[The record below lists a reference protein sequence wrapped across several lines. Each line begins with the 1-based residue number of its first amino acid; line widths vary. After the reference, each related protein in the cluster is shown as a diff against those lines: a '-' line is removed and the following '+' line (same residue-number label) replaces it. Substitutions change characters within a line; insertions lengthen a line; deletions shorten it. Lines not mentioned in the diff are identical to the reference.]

1 MPSYIPSTSPVFTR
15 LIAPLVAAY
24 KLSERQYHCTELTDL
39 DFLEMGVVRVLSDSK
54 TGRDFVQRHA
64 DHGRK
69 EVSVDLFFKAIKSAR
84 RLTNASSVNLALAPL
99 MSARCDD
106 PFLAIKELDSF
117 AIYAGDGHYHG
128 AAAHDKK
135 LASNRGEFRKYP
147 TGHFFMLDLRT
158 HHMRHIATA
167 EQGGT
172 RKSEH
177 DMRVIK
183 RTAVDTLRGGQ
194 PKGRKVIMAW
204 DPAGIDFSYWQKVK
218 SSYGLYFISREK
230 QNMSFT
236 VVSEREFDVNAAENT
251 GVISD
256 EIVVPSGGGGKF
268 RRVTY
273 VDTTDGTVYTYIT
286 TEMTLPPWVIVLIY
300 KHRWDIEKVFDEFK
314 SKLYERKSWASSVTA
329 KTAHAQFLCLVHNLM
344 ILLEDLILRELGVE
358 NDKEADR
365 KQTRKES
372 ALKRGASFIATAL
385 QRFTVRPLKFI
396 RWLRNFTY
404 CEAPWDHAIERLR
417 RNFAIL

>member
-15 LIAPLVAAY
+15 FVAPLIAAY
-24 KLSERQYHCTELTDL
+24 KLSERQYNCTELTDL

-69 EVSVDLFFKAIKSAR
+69 EVSVDLFFKAMKSTR
-84 RLTNASSVNLALAPL
+84 RLTNATSVNRALDPL
-99 MSARCDD
+99 MSAKCDD
-106 PFLAIKELDSF
+106 PFLAIEELDNF

-128 AAAHDKK
+128 AAAHDKR
-135 LASNRGEFRKYP
+135 LVSNRGELKKYP

-158 HHMRHIATA
+158 HYMRHIATA

-204 DPAGIDFSYWQKVK
+204 DPAGIDFVYWQKVK
-218 SSYGLYFISREK
+218 RSYGLYFISREK

-236 VVSEREFDVNAAENT
+236 VVSERAFDADAAENT
-251 GVISD
+251 GIISD
-256 EIVVPSGGGGKF
+256 EIVVPSGGVGKF

-314 SKLYERKSWASSVTA
+314 SKLYERKSWASGKTA

-344 ILLEDLILRELGVE
+344 VLLEDLIVRESGVE
-358 NDKEADR
+358 NEKEVDR
-365 KQTRKES
+365 KQTRKDS
-372 ALKRGASFIATAL
+372 ALQRGASFIATAL

-404 CEAPWDHAIERLR
+404 CEASWSHAIERLR
-417 RNFAIL
+417 RNFAIF